1 MKKYLFKL
9 SLFISILIVCLLV
22 VCYGMY
28 QWMLTNPNQYTLF
41 SHEINVRQS
50 VERLKKKTSPSI
62 IIIGGSGCGSGFI
75 SPLLSS
81 YYKMPVINTGTHAG
95 LGLRLQVLL
104 IKPYVKQGDI
114 VLVIPEYSQFSDTF
128 YGPETTWRI
137 MTATMQEEMDSI
149 SIKQYLYLSKY
160 FFTAF
165 KEAWKAYNA
174 PSPKSDDSNGRH
186 SPYSSHSL
194 NEYGDVTFYEYRL
207 HKDIPMLKER
217 AKGMAHKKS
226 INRETLS
233 LLTDFREYCQ
243 CQSAMFLLF
252 PPTYREEAF
261 EMEKDYI
268 QRIENVLYK
277 ENIPY
282 VVEPKRYEFPDS
294 LFYDSNYH
302 LTYEGCFVRT
312 KMIIEDMDYA
322 LRH

>member
-9 SLFISILIVCLLV
+9 SLFISILIVCLLA

-62 IIIGGSGCGSGFI
+62 IIIGGSGCGFGFI

-128 YGPETTWRI
+128 YGSETTWRI

-165 KEAWKAYNA
+165 KEACEAHNV
-174 PSPKSDDSNGRH
+174 PSHNVDDSN
-186 SPYSSHSL
+186 PYSYRSL

-207 HKDIPMLKER
+207 HKEIPMPKER
-217 AKGMAHKKS
+217 AKSIAHKKS

-233 LLTDFREYCQ
+233 FLKDFREYCQ
-243 CQSAMFLLF
+243 HQSAMFLLF
-252 PPTYREEAF
+252 PPTYREESF

-268 QRIENVLYK
+268 QRIKNELYN

-282 VVEPKRYEFPDS
+282 VVEPYRYVFPDT
-294 LFYDSNYH
+294 LFYDTDYH